1 MHLVPIIP
9 QPKVG
14 IEERLKVTGVA
25 AVKTS
30 TPVGEEAQPPSINL
44 VPEKSAPV
52 SSEITRPVNS
62 PVAERYRVNR
72 QEERRKAC
80 RRIAHH
86 DMQEELRSAIDR
98 RKHKRREKDMEPH
111 IDEEA

>member
-14 IEERLKVTGVA
+14 LEERLKVDGVV
-25 AVKTS
+25 AVKTA
-30 TPVGEEAQPPSINL
+30 TPVGKEALPPAINL
-44 VPEKSAPV
+44 APETPAPV
-52 SSEITRPVNS
+52 SDEIKQPGNP
-62 PVAERYRVNR
+62 PVAERQQVSR
-72 QEERRKAC
+72 QEERRIAC
-80 RRIAHH
+80 RRIAHR

-98 RKHKRREKDMEPH
+98 RKHKRRAKDMEPH